1 MAIPKLKRDKN
12 HLYTVEEYLKIDRA
26 SQERYEYYDGEIRL
40 MAGETDWHGIISVNL
55 TIELGNQLKRKN
67 CQVRSKV
74 AKVKSG
80 GFNLETKSKRG
91 IFSYPDV
98 LVICGKVEYHDKNK
112 DIILN
117 PKVIIEVLSDSTEY
131 FDRHKKFA
139 RYRMFNPT
147 LTDYILV
154 SQELPE
160 IEHFIRQADGGWQ
173 YYHYLGL
180 DESFT
185 IESIECTLNLLEI
198 YDRIEFPKE
207 VFDFIEEVRDKQ
219 NSH

>member
-12 HLYTVEEYLKIDRA
+12 HLYKVEEYLKIDRA

-40 MAGETDWHGIISVNL
+40 MAGESDWHGIISVNL
-55 TIELGNQLKRKN
+55 TSELHFQLKKKN
-67 CQVRSKV
+67 CQVRSKD

-80 GFNLETKSKRG
+80 GFKLDTKSKRG
-91 IFSYPDV
+91 VFSYPD
-98 LVICGKVEYHDKNK
+98 LVVVCGKVEYHDENK

-131 FDRHKKFA
+131 FDRHKKFT
-139 RYRMFNPT
+139 RYRMFNQT

-154 SQELPE
+154 SQDLPE
-160 IEHFIRQADGGWQ
+160 VEHYIRQTDESWKV
-173 YYHYLGL
+173 YNYLGL
-180 DESFT
+180 DEVFT

-198 YDRIEFPKE
+198 YDRIEFPKK
-207 VFDFIEEVRDKQ
+207 VFDFIEEVR
-219 NSH
+219 NN